1 MNYSGQNQN
10 FSNANVNG
18 PGSQYAADYGRQS
31 NTLTYDIVRKIIY
44 DSTPE
49 EYPDL
54 KILMMNEMESVEGDE
69 FIYYE
74 AQTFRKG
81 VITPVLTA
89 NIAAA
94 VQQVIPVVN
103 TGAASEDTLI
113 VHPSTEQVANIVKVD
128 TSLGQMTIRAM
139 SGETL
144 PALASGTSYVFGNM
158 STITADG
165 QSNIVQS
172 QRLDELIKRTNNVQL
187 FNRSTTFGVVEMG
200 KYLDKGTTDYI
211 DLNRR
216 RLMDEF
222 KYDMANAYW
231 MGRKGEVILANGTP
245 AKTMGGI
252 APSMYAAGSY
262 QATVTPA
269 NLLEGIRQA
278 CLNTLFKKRGYV
290 KFLYIHPTWIDELQ
304 KQYKQPLIRYV
315 PETGTGDNSDT
326 IDLEL
331 QSIKFGHTTVVL
343 VPMQRF
349 EPNSGSFPASWYK
362 KGFLLDQA
370 SIKPRFCKYFPE
382 SMGQLA
388 SRMTNTATLNTY
400 DTEYVQGSLSQQ
412 HDNPLGGAIINVN
425 V

>member
-1 MNYSGQNQN
+1 MNYSGQNLDL
-10 FSNANVNG
+10 SNANVNA

-31 NTLTYDIVRKIIY
+31 NTLTYDIVRRIIY

-54 KILMMNEMESVEGDE
+54 KILMMNEMESIAGDE
-69 FIYYE
+69 FIYWE
-74 AQTFRKG
+74 AQIFRKG
-81 VITPVLTA
+81 VITPVLVS

-94 VQQVIPVVN
+94 NEQVIPVVN
-103 TGAASEDTLI
+103 TGAASVDTLI
-113 VHPSTEQVANIVKVD
+113 VHPATEQVANIVNVS
-128 TSLGQMTIRAM
+128 TGASTMTIRAM

-144 PALASGTSYVFGNM
+144 PALSSGTSYIFGNM

-172 QRLDELIKRTNNVQL
+172 QRRTDMIKRTNNVQL
-187 FNRSTTFGVVEMG
+187 FNRSTSFGVVEMG
-200 KYLDKGTTDYI
+200 KYLDGGTTNYI
-211 DLNRR
+211 DQNRKD
-216 RLMDEF
+216 LMDEF
-222 KYDMANAYW
+222 KYDYANAYW

-252 APSMYAAGSY
+252 APSMYASGSY

-304 KQYKQPLIRYV
+304 KQYKQPLVRYV
-315 PETGTGDNSDT
+315 PETSGGKNSDT

-331 QSIKFGHTTVVL
+331 QMIKFGHTSVVF

-349 EPNSGSFPASWYK
+349 EPQSGSFPASWYK
-362 KGFLLDQA
+362 KGFLLDQS
-370 SIKPRFCKYFPE
+370 SIKPCFCKYFPE
-382 SMGQLA
+382 GMGQLQ
-388 SRMTNTATLNTY
+388 SRMTTNTNLNTY
-400 DTEYVQGSLSQQ
+400 DTEYIQGSLSQR

-425 V
+425 A